1 MADDLSVRIVA
12 QAPTAPP
19 GSATPWAVAERG
31 PVTLGYARIG
41 DDGRL
46 ELHLDDGL
54 EDPAGVAT
62 ALVGHL
68 ADATGAAP
76 AHWWVTGAGPSDR
89 AVAAALGLVATREL
103 WQMRVPLPL
112 PHPVE
117 LVWRPFVPGQDEQ
130 AWLRVNNRAFAD
142 HRDQGAQTLDRLLAK
157 EAEPWFDPAGFVLHE
172 HEGRLDGFCWTKVHR
187 DLDPPVGEIFV
198 IGVDPSAHG
207 RGLGRALV
215 VAGLDHLHRSG
226 LRVGML
232 YVDADNAA
240 AVALYRS
247 LGFVTVRR
255 DVEFS
260 AGVDQPVDTPTT
272 EPTR

>member
-12 QAPTAPP
+12 PAPTAPP

-68 ADATGAAP
+68 ADATGAVP

>member
-1 MADDLSVRIVA
+1 MTGDLSLRLVTPA
-12 QAPTAPP
+12 ATAPP
-19 GSATPWAVAERG
+19 GSATSWAVAERG
-31 PVTLGYARIG
+31 PVTVGYARIG

-46 ELHLDDGL
+46 ELYLDDGL
-54 EDPAGVAT
+54 GDPSGVAT

-68 ADATGAAP
+68 ADAIGAVP
-76 AHWWVTGAGPSDR
+76 FHWWVTGAGPSDR

-142 HRDQGAQTLDRLLAK
+142 HRDQGAQTLDGLLAK

-172 HEGRLDGFCWTKVHR
+172 HEGRLDGFCWTKVHA
-187 DLDPPVGEIFV
+187 DVEPPLGEIFV

-215 VAGLDHLHRSG
+215 LAGLDHLHRGG
-226 LRVGML
+226 LTQGML
-232 YVDADNAA
+232 YVDADNAP
-240 AVALYRS
+240 AVRLYRS

-260 AGVDQPVDTPTT
+260 AAEVQPVETPTID
-272 EPTR
+272 PTR

>member
-12 QAPTAPP
+12 PAPTAPP

-31 PVTLGYARIG
+31 LVTLGYARIG
-41 DDGRL
+41 DDGGL

-54 EDPAGVAT
+54 ADPAGVAT
-62 ALVGHL
+62 ALVRHL
-68 ADATGAAP
+68 ADATGAVP

-142 HRDQGAQTLDRLLAK
+142 HRDQGAQTLERLLAK

>member
-12 QAPTAPP
+12 PAPTAPP

-31 PVTLGYARIG
+31 LVTLGYARIG
-41 DDGRL
+41 DDGGL

-54 EDPAGVAT
+54 ADPAGVAT
-62 ALVGHL
+62 ALVRHL
-68 ADATGAAP
+68 ADATGAVP

-226 LRVGML
+226 LGVGML

-255 DVEFS
+255 DMEFS

>member
-12 QAPTAPP
+12 PAPTAPP

-41 DDGRL
+41 DDGGL

-54 EDPAGVAT
+54 ADPAGVAT

-68 ADATGAAP
+68 ADATGAVP

-117 LVWRPFVPGQDEQ
+117 LAWRPFVPGQDEQ
-130 AWLRVNNRAFAD
+130 AWLRVNNRAFAS

>member
-12 QAPTAPP
+12 PAPTAPP

-68 ADATGAAP
+68 ADATGAVP

-255 DVEFS
+255 DMEFS